1 MKTLKASFDELRKD
15 DGSIILFKMG
25 EKYEAFY
32 ADATTLAEASGC
44 KIDSLI
50 GVDGQRIKHASI
62 DENEISDVIRRLPT
76 NIDKVVIHLDS
87 RR

>member
-15 DGSIILFKMG
+15 DGSIVLFKMG
-25 EKYEAFY
+25 KKYEAFY

-50 GVDGQRIKHASI
+50 DVDGQRIKHASI
-62 DENEISDVIRRLPT
+62 DEDEISGVVCRLSA
-76 NIDKVVIHLDS
+76 NINKVVIHLGS
-87 RR
+87 RG